1 MFNLIGFKIM
11 FTENQSRQL
20 YVATS
25 TAADVIAPVEV
36 DSSHA
41 ATDLK
46 TKSAGACQFVLG
58 PNKDAFFLQY
68 KGPSSDGLQRSD
80 IIKKCNVMYVNATDA
95 TDMLHKKKMVEVAL
109 DSNVSDTAVV
119 GQDYILNVTI
129 KNYIA
134 LGDDSIKIKFGAARA
149 TSTTASDLYKKL
161 AISLAKNF
169 ARESVPVLKI
179 MLKTANTPVEVKPS
193 DTMTSLTSTTA
204 TGVILEEVE
213 QPWRLG
219 AAKQEF
225 VDFDV
230 QPSTIFTNN
239 VDQIWGTVTDV
250 TSSNNNTIP
259 NSKKVADMEYF
270 FHKNRGDVYGMLGWP
285 NNIDT
290 QYLVDPANASGYSMV
305 DIHFYYEGNSH
316 NVGKSEKTIT
326 IVGTKANLKKL
337 IGSAATTGQNATAA
351 TGLYAWLEGT
361 GVSIKTSKSW

>member
-20 YVATS
+20 YVAKS
-25 TAADVIAPVEV
+25 TVAPAADTATSV
-36 DSSHA
+36 A
-41 ATDLK
+41 ATDAAGK
-46 TKSAGACQFVLG
+46 TQLVIKGDEAYFMHKGAS
-58 PNKDAFFLQY
+58 D
-68 KGPSSDGLQRSD
+68 DGLQKSD
-80 IIKKCNVMYVNATDA
+80 VIKKCNVMYVNATDA
-95 TDMLHKKKMVEVAL
+95 ADMLHKKKKVEVTL
-109 DSNVSDTAVV
+109 DSAVSATPIV

-134 LGDDSIKIKFGAARA
+134 LGDDSIKIKFAAARA
-149 TSTTASDLYKKL
+149 TTTTASDLYKAL
-161 AISLAKNF
+161 AVSLAKNF
-169 ARESVPVLKI
+169 KREPTKLITVSLKGI
-179 MLKTANTPVEVKPS
+179 TGEVDGKKKPS
-193 DTMTSLTSTTA
+193 QITGTA
-204 TGVILEEVE
+204 TAIVIEEAE

-230 QPSTIFTNN
+230 QPSTIFNNN
-239 VDQIWGTVTDV
+239 VDQVWGTITDV
-250 TSSNNNTIP
+250 TASNTSTIP

-270 FHKNRGDVYGMLGWP
+270 FHKNRGDVYGMLDWP

-290 QYLVDPANASGYSMV
+290 TYMVDPADANGYSMV

-316 NVGKSEKTIT
+316 NVGHSEKTIT
-326 IVGTKANLKKL
+326 VVGTKTNLKTL
-337 IGSAATTGQNATAA
+337 IGSAATSGQSATAA